1 MSGKDEIAK
10 IVFFAMERAN
20 AGTDD
25 MRSNIL
31 IQQVNRSLFIVGN
44 WKRQI
49 RHHRESATT
58 FH

>member
-1 MSGKDEIAK
+1 MSGKRRDSKNRILRNGESQP
-10 IVFFAMERAN
+10 
-20 AGTDD
+20 GTDD

>member
-10 IVFFAMERAN
+10 IVFSAMERAN

-44 WKRQI
+44 WKRLI
-49 RHHRESATT
+49 RHHRENVTT